1 MTRKVYLIFPNFYIS
16 FDVISLNVFHI
27 TFKRTTVT
35 TFPVCI
41 RMADIVEIIYQ
52 PLMLISELVLP
63 EKLNIEI
70 DKAYIIIYQRI
81 SDT

>member
-1 MTRKVYLIFPNFYIS
+1 
-16 FDVISLNVFHI
+16 
-27 TFKRTTVT
+27 
-35 TFPVCI
+35 
-41 RMADIVEIIYQ
+41 MADIVEIIYQ